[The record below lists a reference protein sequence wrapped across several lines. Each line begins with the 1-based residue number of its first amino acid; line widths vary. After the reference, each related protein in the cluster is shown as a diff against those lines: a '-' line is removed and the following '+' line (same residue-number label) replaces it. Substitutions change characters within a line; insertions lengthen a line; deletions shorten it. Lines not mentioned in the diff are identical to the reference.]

1 MRIMIAYQ
9 DGTAEFVPCGFEDSV
24 VASAGEWHRGVILHA
39 RPKRCYFDV
48 DYFECAINEGQEI
61 RGAEHRP
68 SEVGDGRGTSQKG
81 GQSLRR
87 THAVPVARHQ

>member
-1 MRIMIAYQ
+1 MIAYQ
-9 DGTAEFVPCGFEDSV
+9 DGTAEFVPCGVEDSV

-61 RGAEHRP
+61 RGGFMPDE
-68 SEVGDGRGTSQKG
+68 GDDIEPFNWQLESDSGVAYS
-81 GQSLRR
+81 SFEEALFRR
-87 THAVPVARHQ
+87 